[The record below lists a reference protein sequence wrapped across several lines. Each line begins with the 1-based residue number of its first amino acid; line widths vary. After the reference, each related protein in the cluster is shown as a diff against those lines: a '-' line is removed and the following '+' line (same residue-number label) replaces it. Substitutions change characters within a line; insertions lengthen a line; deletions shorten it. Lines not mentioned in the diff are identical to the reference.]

1 MRTVFMAVSSLA
13 LLASTTA
20 PQAPPDPSPG
30 LIALGPRPQGSPA
43 LSRAEAQAGFVPRFS
58 EEVLRD
64 PAERFALMEQLR
76 VEIVAR
82 TRSVPEPRWQ
92 GEVRPSLRHQLER
105 AGLRRGDVDFLLWE
119 VDQARTR

>member
-1 MRTVFMAVSSLA
+1 MRTVFMVISSFAILGCT
-13 LLASTTA
+13 SA

-30 LIALGPRPQGSPA
+30 LIALGPRPEGSPA
-43 LSRAEAQAGFVPRFS
+43 LSRAEAPVGLVPRFDD
-58 EEVLRD
+58 EVLRD
-64 PAERFALMEQLR
+64 PAQRFALVEQLR
-76 VEIVAR
+76 VEIVSR
-82 TRSVPEPRWQ
+82 TRSVPEARWR